1 MSKKRELRKLK
12 YSYVRNY
19 TLNAELSAKARDWSF
34 KRIERELGLPKIDQ
48 RPRLRPIPKRV
59 DTYLD
64 RTANYRS
71 YLTKNNK
78 LQNYRFAVKQ
88 NKMQRMASW
97 SRFSEKDQKNMPKR
111 LEDLA
116 KQINK
121 KYEEKPFK
129 FQENDNYGFAVV
141 FYAFIEDKSIKE
153 IEERMQRT
161 VHQGNVYLY
170 LEKL

>member
-59 DTYLD
+59 DTYLN
-64 RTANYRS
+64 RTADYRS
-71 YLTKNNK
+71 YLTKNKK

-88 NKMQRMASW
+88 SKMQRMASW
-97 SRFSEKDQKNMPKR
+97 TRFSEDEQKDMPKE
-111 LEDLA
+111 LEQLSKD
-116 KQINK
+116 INK
-121 KYEEKPFK
+121 ANNYKQDDKYG
-129 FQENDNYGFAVV
+129 YAVV
-141 FYAFIEDKSIKE
+141 FYSFIEDKSIKD
-153 IEERMQRT
+153 IEERMTRDKFD
-161 VHQGNVYLY
+161 GDIYLFNQ
-170 LEKL
+170 KT